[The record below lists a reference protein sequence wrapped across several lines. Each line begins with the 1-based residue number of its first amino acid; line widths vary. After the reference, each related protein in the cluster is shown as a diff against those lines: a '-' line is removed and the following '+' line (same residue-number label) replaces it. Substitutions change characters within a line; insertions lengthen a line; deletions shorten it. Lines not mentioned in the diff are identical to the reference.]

1 MTNKPEFQLTRP
13 NLATKN
19 CDYLGLSFESQA
31 KISSFK
37 KLFPDYEE
45 ALKKGF
51 AYSGTE
57 IYTGKSGKRS
67 HILSLGVQD
76 MRPAD
81 KDSISFTVTLSVMVF
96 EKPIDFKKP
105 PKRSTIR
112 FNDLL
117 AMLQQKQQ
125 TYVMKTSASFTYPK
139 QEDMHMGLP
148 IDIRSGTSSFEIAG
162 MRIRVRDP
170 QKGNFAIIVDTQLSG
185 ETWHNI
191 SFEPELELSKRL
203 LVQAVTLVS
212 KISKDFAPKPGGT
225 HG

>member
-1 MTNKPEFQLTRP
+1 MTDKPEFQLTRP

-37 KLFPDYEE
+37 RLFPDYEE
-45 ALKKGF
+45 ALKRGF

-57 IYTGKSGKRS
+57 IYKGKSGKRS
-67 HILSLGVQD
+67 HILTLGVQD
-76 MRPAD
+76 MRPTD
-81 KDSISFTVTLSVMVF
+81 KDSISFTVTLSVTVF
-96 EKPIDFKKP
+96 EKPIDFKKS
-105 PKRSTIR
+105 PKRSLIR

-117 AMLQQKQQ
+117 AMLEHKQK

-139 QEDMHMGLP
+139 QENMHMGLP
-148 IDIRSGTSSFEIAG
+148 IEIRSGTSSFEIAG
-162 MRIRVRDP
+162 MRIRVRDLK
-170 QKGNFAIIVDTQLSG
+170 KGNFAIIVDTKLSG

-191 SFEPELELSKRL
+191 SFKPELELSKKL
-203 LVQAVTLVS
+203 LVQAVTLAS
-212 KISKDFAPKPGGT
+212 KISKDFAPTLGGA